1 MSYLIYGAYGYTGT
15 LIARH
20 AVREGHQPVLAGR
33 DEATLRALASSL
45 DLDAEVVGLD
55 ESTRL
60 RAVLQEVSAV
70 LHCAGPFVHTSRP
83 MIEACLDTGT
93 HYLDLTGE
101 IPVLQALAARD
112 EEATQRDVV
121 VLPAVGFDVVP
132 TDCLARALSEELPSA
147 TLLEIAFAG
156 MGRVSKGTLKTA
168 VQQLGSGGKV
178 RRNGAVTTV
187 PPGWT
192 TRTVDF
198 GDRSRRVMSIPWGD
212 VVTAGHSTGIP
223 NVTVYAALPPVA
235 QTLLRLSRYVQGL
248 LAWPPLQTLLTRA
261 VDRWGANPT
270 DEDRRR
276 GTMAVWASIRT
287 GAGER
292 RTVRLRGPDAYTL
305 TARTAVE
312 AVRRVV
318 NDPPE
323 PGYHTPSTAF
333 GVSFVREIDGVE
345 WLGAEGGSS

>member
-1 MSYLIYGAYGYTGT
+1 M
-15 LIARH
+15 
-20 AVREGHQPVLAGR
+20 V
-33 DEATLRALASSL
+33 
-45 DLDAEVVGLD
+45 
-55 ESTRL
+55 
-60 RAVLQEVSAV
+60 
-70 LHCAGPFVHTSRP
+70 
-83 MIEACLDTGT
+83 EACLDTGT
-93 HYLDLTGE
+93 HYLDVTGE
-101 IPVLQALAARD
+101 IPVLQSLADRD
-112 EEATQRDVV
+112 EEAKRQEVV

-132 TDCLARALSEELPSA
+132 TDCLARFLSEELPSA

-156 MGRVSKGTLKTA
+156 MGNVSKGTLKTA
-168 VQQLGSGGKV
+168 VRQLGSGGKV

-198 GDRSRRVMSIPWGD
+198 GDRRRSVMSIPWGD

-235 QTLLRLSRYVQGL
+235 QTLLRLSRYVQGV
-248 LAWPPLQTLLTRA
+248 LAWPPLQTILTRA
-261 VDRWGANPT
+261 VDRWISNPT
-270 DEDRRR
+270 DEERQQ
-276 GTMAVWASIRT
+276 GMTTVWASVRD

-292 RTVRLRGPDAYTL
+292 RTARLRGPDAYTL

-318 NDPPE
+318 SDPPD

-333 GVSFVREIDGVE
+333 GASFVRKIEGVKWQDE
-345 WLGAEGGSS
+345 DGSS